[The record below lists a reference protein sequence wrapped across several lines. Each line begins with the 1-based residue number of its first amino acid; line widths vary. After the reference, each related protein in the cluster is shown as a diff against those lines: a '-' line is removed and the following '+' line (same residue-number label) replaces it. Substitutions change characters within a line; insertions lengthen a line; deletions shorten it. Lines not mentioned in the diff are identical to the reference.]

1 MDKMKRVILLIS
13 LYCITGNLLAQD
25 RNLFK
30 LANEYYINGDF
41 EKSITIYKQLEKEKI
56 NINSIYNSYLE
67 SLLTLENF
75 SEAEDLIRKAQ
86 KKYPNNLK
94 YKVDLGYVWK
104 VNNLVKKA
112 EKQFQK
118 TTNSL
123 LPGQYSQVNALASSF
138 TYRGEHEWALKAY
151 KKGQE
156 VNPQYN
162 FRFQI
167 ANIYRNLGETELM
180 VDEFI
185 LLVIEEPSKRQSV
198 QNTLQNTLGRTKG
211 NRDNFD
217 ILKKKLLK
225 EVQKTNN
232 TDLTEML
239 VWLFMQQDEFDAAF
253 IYSKA
258 LDKRMNENGHRIYEL
273 AIIAHENQTY
283 KTAINAYEYLIKKD
297 NPSYFLEAKILKVI
311 AKSEQTLTSIH
322 TKNDLEK
329 IDNEYQDVINELGI
343 NISTAYLIKE
353 YAHLQGFYLHN
364 SEKAISLLEECISIT
379 IGEAELQAECKLEL
393 SDILLMQGDPWEAI
407 LLYSQVE
414 KDFKENPIGH
424 EAKFRRA
431 RISYF
436 QGEFDWAQAQLD
448 VLKASTSKLI
458 ANNAMDLSL
467 LITDNMGLDTS
478 AHAMKMYARAE
489 FLAFQKKWEASTNT
503 LDSLL
508 ISFSGH
514 TLSDEVIYKKGE
526 ISMHTKNYSQ
536 AISCFQ
542 EVAKN
547 YSYDILADDALFQ
560 WAKLTEEHLKDNEKA
575 QILYEQ
581 ILLEHN
587 GSIYTAEARKRFR
600 ALRGDNENIAQ

>member
-1 MDKMKRVILLIS
+1 MELKSIPRLELIQVAEAVS
-13 LYCITGNLLAQD
+13 
-25 RNLFK
+25 R
-30 LANEYYINGDF
+30 
-41 EKSITIYKQLEKEKI
+41 EKSIEKEEVILALEEAIQKAARSKYGLERDI
-56 NINSIYNSYLE
+56 RANLDRKNGSIE
-67 SLLTLENF
+67 
-75 SEAEDLIRKAQ
+75 IAQ
-86 KKYPNNLK
+86 
-94 YKVDLGYVWK
+94 
-104 VNNLVKKA
+104 
-112 EKQFQK
+112 
-118 TTNSL
+118 
-123 LPGQYSQVNALASSF
+123 F
-138 TYRGEHEWALKAY
+138 T
-151 KKGQE
+151 E
-156 VNPQYN
+156 V
-162 FRFQI
+162 
-167 ANIYRNLGETELM
+167 
-180 VDEFI
+180 V
-185 LLVIEEPSKRQSV
+185 
-198 QNTLQNTLGRTKG
+198 
-211 NRDNFD
+211 
-217 ILKKKLLK
+217 
-225 EVQKTNN
+225 
-232 TDLTEML
+232 
-239 VWLFMQQDEFDAAF
+239 
-253 IYSKA
+253 
-258 LDKRMNENGHRIYEL
+258 
-273 AIIAHENQTY
+273 
-283 KTAINAYEYLIKKD
+283 
-297 NPSYFLEAKILKVI
+297 
-311 AKSEQTLTSIH
+311 
-322 TKNDLEK
+322 EK
-329 IDNEYQDVINELGI
+329 IDNEYQDVINELGL

-489 FLAFQKKWEASTNT
+489 FLAFQKKWEASTNA

-575 QILYEQ
+575 KILYEQ

>member
-1 MDKMKRVILLIS
+1 MKL
-13 LYCITGNLLAQD
+13 
-25 RNLFK
+25 
-30 LANEYYINGDF
+30 EYF
-41 EKSITIYKQLEKEKI
+41 
-56 NINSIYNSYLE
+56 
-67 SLLTLENF
+67 F
-75 SEAEDLIRKAQ
+75 EAEKLIRKAQ
-86 KKYPNNLK
+86 KKHPNNLK

-104 VNNLVKKA
+104 ANNLAKKA

-118 TTNSL
+118 TINSL
-123 LPGQYSQVNALASSF
+123 PLGQYSQVNTLASSF
-138 TYRGEHEWALKAY
+138 TYRGEYEWALKAY

-156 VNPQYN
+156 LNPQHN

-180 VDEFI
+180 IDEFI
-185 LLVIEEPSKRQSV
+185 LLVVEEPSKRQSV

-211 NRDNFD
+211 NGDNFE
-217 ILKKKLLK
+217 ILKKQLLK
-225 EVQKTNN
+225 EVQNTNN

-239 VWLFMQQDEFDAAF
+239 VWLFMQEDEFDAAF

-258 LDKRMNENGHRIYEL
+258 LDKRLNENGHRMYEL
-273 AIIAHENQTY
+273 ATIAHENQAY
-283 KTAINAYEYLIKKD
+283 KAAIDAYEYLIKKG
-297 NPSYFLEAKILKVI
+297 NSAYLLEVKILKVI
-311 AKSEQTLTSIH
+311 AKAEQTLGNTH
-322 TKNDLEK
+322 TINDLEK
-329 IDNEYQDVINELGI
+329 IDNEFQDVINELGI

-353 YAHLQGFYLHN
+353 YAHIQGFYLHN
-364 SEKAISLLEECISIT
+364 SEKAVSLLEECINIT
-379 IGEAELQAECKLEL
+379 MGKTELQAECKLEMA
-393 SDILLMQGDPWEAI
+393 DILLMRGDPWEAI

-478 AHAMKMYARAE
+478 TQAMEMYARAE
-489 FLAFQKKWEASTNT
+489 FLAFQNKWEASINA

-508 ISFSGH
+508 LTFSGH
-514 TLSDEVIYKKGE
+514 NLSDEVIYKKGK
-526 ISMHTKNYSQ
+526 ISMQTKNYSQ
-536 AISCFQ
+536 AISYFQ
-542 EVAKN
+542 DVAEN

-575 QILYEQ
+575 QKLYEQ
-581 ILLEHN
+581 IILDHN
-587 GSIYTAEARKRFR
+587 GSIYTSEARKRFR

>member
-1 MDKMKRVILLIS
+1 MKKVILLIS
-13 LYCITGNLLAQD
+13 LYCITGNLLSQD

-30 LANEYYINGDF
+30 LANEYYQNGDF

-67 SLLTLENF
+67 SLLKLKYF
-75 SEAEDLIRKAQ
+75 SEAEKLIRKAQ
-86 KKYPNNLK
+86 KKHPNNLK

-104 VNNLVKKA
+104 ANNLTKKA

-118 TTNSL
+118 TLNSL
-123 LPGQYSQVNALASSF
+123 PPGQYSQVNTLASSF
-138 TYRGEHEWALKAY
+138 TNRGEHEWALKAY

-156 VNPQYN
+156 LNPQHN

-180 VDEFI
+180 IDEFI
-185 LLVIEEPSKRQSV
+185 LIVVEEPSKRQSV

-211 NRDNFD
+211 NGDNFE
-217 ILKKKLLK
+217 ILKKQLLK

-239 VWLFMQQDEFDAAF
+239 VWLFMQQDEFTAAF

-258 LDKRMNENGHRIYEL
+258 LDKRLNENGYRIYEL
-273 AIIAHENQTY
+273 GTIAHENKEY
-283 KTAINAYEYLIKKD
+283 DTAIDTYEYLIKKG
-297 NPSYFLEAKILKVI
+297 NLTYLLEAKILKVI
-311 AKSEQTLTSIH
+311 AKAEQTLTNPHNI
-322 TKNDLEK
+322 NDLRK
-329 IDNEYQDVINELGI
+329 IEDEYQDAINELGI
-343 NISTAYLIKE
+343 NISTAYLVKE
-353 YAHLQGFYLHN
+353 YAHLQGFFLQN
-364 SEKAISLLEECISIT
+364 FEKAISLLEKCINIT

-393 SDILLMQGDPWEAI
+393 ADILLMRGDPWEAI

-431 RISYF
+431 KISYF

-478 AHAMKMYARAE
+478 SQAMQMYARAE
-489 FLAFQKKWEASTNT
+489 FLAFQNKWEASTNT

-508 ISFSGH
+508 LTFSGH
-514 TLSDEVIYKKGE
+514 TLSDEVIYKKAE
-526 ISMHTKNYSQ
+526 ISMHTKNYIQ
-536 AISCFQ
+536 AISYFQ
-542 EVAKN
+542 EVAEN
-547 YSYDILADDALFQ
+547 YSYDVLADDALFQ
-560 WAKLTEEHLKDNEKA
+560 WAKLTEEYLKDNEKA

-587 GSIYTAEARKRFR
+587 GSIYTSEARKRFR
-600 ALRGDNENIAQ
+600 MLRGDNEKLTQ

>member
-1 MDKMKRVILLIS
+1 MKQVILLIS

-30 LANEYYINGDF
+30 LANEYYRNGDF

-67 SLLTLENF
+67 SLLKLEYF
-75 SEAEDLIRKAQ
+75 FEAEKLIRKAQ
-86 KKYPNNLK
+86 KKHPNNLK

-104 VNNLVKKA
+104 ANNLAKKA

-118 TTNSL
+118 TINSL
-123 LPGQYSQVNALASSF
+123 PLGQYSQVNTLASSF
-138 TYRGEHEWALKAY
+138 TYRGEYEWALKAY

-156 VNPQYN
+156 LNPQHN

-180 VDEFI
+180 IDEFI
-185 LLVIEEPSKRQSV
+185 LLVVEEPSKRQSV

-211 NRDNFD
+211 NGDNFE
-217 ILKKKLLK
+217 ILKKQLLK
-225 EVQKTNN
+225 EVQNTNN

-239 VWLFMQQDEFDAAF
+239 VWLFMQEDEFDAAF

-258 LDKRMNENGHRIYEL
+258 LDKRLNENGHRMYEL
-273 AIIAHENQTY
+273 ATIAHENQAY
-283 KTAINAYEYLIKKD
+283 KAAIDAYEYLIKKG
-297 NPSYFLEAKILKVI
+297 NPAYLLEVKILKVI
-311 AKSEQTLTSIH
+311 AKAEQTLGNTH
-322 TKNDLEK
+322 TINDLEK
-329 IDNEYQDVINELGI
+329 IDNEFQDVINELGI

-353 YAHLQGFYLHN
+353 YAHIQGFYLHN
-364 SEKAISLLEECISIT
+364 SEKAVSLLEECINIT
-379 IGEAELQAECKLEL
+379 MGKTELQAECKLEMA
-393 SDILLMQGDPWEAI
+393 DILLMRGDPWEAI

-478 AHAMKMYARAE
+478 TQAMEMYARAE
-489 FLAFQKKWEASTNT
+489 FLAFQNKWEASINA

-508 ISFSGH
+508 LTFSGH
-514 TLSDEVIYKKGE
+514 NLSDEVIYKKGK
-526 ISMHTKNYSQ
+526 ISMQTKNYSQ
-536 AISCFQ
+536 AISYFQ
-542 EVAKN
+542 DVAEN

-575 QILYEQ
+575 QKLYEQ
-581 ILLEHN
+581 ILLDHN
-587 GSIYTAEARKRFR
+587 GSIYTSEARKRFR

>member
-1 MDKMKRVILLIS
+1 M
-13 LYCITGNLLAQD
+13 G
-25 RNLFK
+25 F
-30 LANEYYINGDF
+30 
-41 EKSITIYKQLEKEKI
+41 KSI
-56 NINSIYNSYLE
+56 
-67 SLLTLENF
+67 
-75 SEAEDLIRKAQ
+75 Q
-86 KKYPNNLK
+86 KRSRT
-94 YKVDLGYVWK
+94 
-104 VNNLVKKA
+104 
-112 EKQFQK
+112 Q
-118 TTNSL
+118 
-123 LPGQYSQVNALASSF
+123 SQ
-138 TYRGEHEWALKAY
+138 H
-151 KKGQE
+151 
-156 VNPQYN
+156 N

-185 LLVIEEPSKRQSV
+185 LLVVEEPNKRQSV

-211 NRDNFD
+211 NGDNFE
-217 ILKKKLLK
+217 ILKNQLLK

-258 LDKRMNENGHRIYEL
+258 LDKRLNENGHRMYEL
-273 AIIAHENQTY
+273 ATIAHENQAY
-283 KTAINAYEYLIKKD
+283 KAAIDAYEYLIKKG
-297 NPSYFLEAKILKVI
+297 NPTYLLEAKILKVI
-311 AKSEQTLTSIH
+311 AKAEQTLASTH
-322 TKNDLEK
+322 TNYDLEK
-329 IDNEYQDVINELGI
+329 IDNEYQNAINELGI

-353 YAHLQGFYLHN
+353 YAHLQGILPAQQL
-364 SEKAISLLEECISIT
+364 EKAVSLLEECINIT
-379 IGEAELQAECKLEL
+379 MGEAELQAECKLEL
-393 SDILLMQGDPWEAI
+393 ADILLMRGDPWEAI

-478 AHAMKMYARAE
+478 THAMEMYARAE
-489 FLAFQKKWEASTNT
+489 FLAFQNKWEASTNT

-508 ISFSGH
+508 LTFSGH
-514 TLSDEVIYKKGE
+514 TLSDEVIYKKAE

-536 AISCFQ
+536 AISYFQ
-542 EVAKN
+542 QVAEN

-575 QILYEQ
+575 QTLYEQ

-587 GSIYTAEARKRFR
+587 GSIYTSEARKRFR

>member
-1 MDKMKRVILLIS
+1 MKQVILLIS

-25 RNLFK
+25 RNQFK
-30 LANEYYINGDF
+30 LANEYYRNGDF

-67 SLLTLENF
+67 SLLKLEYF
-75 SEAEDLIRKAQ
+75 SEAEKLIRKAQ
-86 KKYPNNLK
+86 KKHPNNLK

-104 VNNLVKKA
+104 ANNLAKKA

-123 LPGQYSQVNALASSF
+123 PPGQYSQVNTLASSF

-156 VNPQYN
+156 LNPQHN

-185 LLVIEEPSKRQSV
+185 LLVVEEPSKRQSV

-211 NRDNFD
+211 NGDNFE
-217 ILKKKLLK
+217 ILKKQLLK

-258 LDKRMNENGHRIYEL
+258 LDKRLDENGHRMYEL
-273 AIIAHENQTY
+273 ATIAHENQAY
-283 KTAINAYEYLIKKD
+283 KAAIDAYEYLIKKG
-297 NPSYFLEAKILKVI
+297 NPTYLLEAKILKVI
-311 AKSEQTLTSIH
+311 AKAEQILASTH

-329 IDNEYQDVINELGI
+329 IDKEYQDAINELGI

-364 SEKAISLLEECISIT
+364 SEKAVSLLEECINIT
-379 IGEAELQAECKLEL
+379 MGEVELQAECKLEL
-393 SDILLMQGDPWEAI
+393 ADILLMRGDPWEAI

-467 LITDNMGLDTS
+467 LITDNVGLDTS
-478 AHAMKMYARAE
+478 THAMQMYARAE
-489 FLAFQKKWEASTNT
+489 FLAFQNKWEASTNT

-508 ISFSGH
+508 LTFSGH
-514 TLSDEVIYKKGE
+514 SLSDEVIYKKAE

-536 AISCFQ
+536 AISYFQ
-542 EVAKN
+542 DVAEN

-560 WAKLTEEHLKDNEKA
+560 WAKLTEEYLKDNEKA
-575 QILYEQ
+575 QMLYEQ

-587 GSIYTAEARKRFR
+587 GSIYTSEARKRFR

>member
-1 MDKMKRVILLIS
+1 M
-13 LYCITGNLLAQD
+13 
-25 RNLFK
+25 
-30 LANEYYINGDF
+30 
-41 EKSITIYKQLEKEKI
+41 
-56 NINSIYNSYLE
+56 
-67 SLLTLENF
+67 
-75 SEAEDLIRKAQ
+75 
-86 KKYPNNLK
+86 
-94 YKVDLGYVWK
+94 
-104 VNNLVKKA
+104 KKA

-123 LPGQYSQVNALASSF
+123 LPGQYNQVNALASSF

-211 NRDNFD
+211 NKDNFD

-297 NPSYFLEAKILKVI
+297 NPSYFLEAKILKII

-322 TKNDLEK
+322 TKN
-329 IDNEYQDVINELGI
+329 
-343 NISTAYLIKE
+343 
-353 YAHLQGFYLHN
+353 
-364 SEKAISLLEECISIT
+364 C
-379 IGEAELQAECKLEL
+379 
-393 SDILLMQGDPWEAI
+393 
-407 LLYSQVE
+407 LLY
-414 KDFKENPIGH
+414 
-424 EAKFRRA
+424 
-431 RISYF
+431 
-436 QGEFDWAQAQLD
+436 
-448 VLKASTSKLI
+448 TSPSPR
-458 ANNAMDLSL
+458 D
-467 LITDNMGLDTS
+467 
-478 AHAMKMYARAE
+478 
-489 FLAFQKKWEASTNT
+489 
-503 LDSLL
+503 
-508 ISFSGH
+508 
-514 TLSDEVIYKKGE
+514 
-526 ISMHTKNYSQ
+526 
-536 AISCFQ
+536 
-542 EVAKN
+542 
-547 YSYDILADDALFQ
+547 
-560 WAKLTEEHLKDNEKA
+560 
-575 QILYEQ
+575 
-581 ILLEHN
+581 
-587 GSIYTAEARKRFR
+587 
-600 ALRGDNENIAQ
+600 

>member
-1 MDKMKRVILLIS
+1 MKQVILLIS

-30 LANEYYINGDF
+30 LANEYYRNGDF

-67 SLLTLENF
+67 SLLKLEYF
-75 SEAEDLIRKAQ
+75 FEAEKLIRKAQ
-86 KKYPNNLK
+86 KKHPNNLK

-104 VNNLVKKA
+104 ANNLAKKA

-118 TTNSL
+118 TINSL
-123 LPGQYSQVNALASSF
+123 PLGQYSQVNTLASSF
-138 TYRGEHEWALKAY
+138 TYRGEYEWALKAY

-156 VNPQYN
+156 LNPQHN

-180 VDEFI
+180 IDEFI
-185 LLVIEEPSKRQSV
+185 LLVVEEPSKRQSV

-211 NRDNFD
+211 NGDNFE
-217 ILKKKLLK
+217 ILKKQLLK
-225 EVQKTNN
+225 EVQNTNN

-239 VWLFMQQDEFDAAF
+239 VWLFMQEDEFDAAF

-258 LDKRMNENGHRIYEL
+258 LDKRLNENGHRMYEL
-273 AIIAHENQTY
+273 ATIAHENQAY
-283 KTAINAYEYLIKKD
+283 KAAIDAYEYLIKKG
-297 NPSYFLEAKILKVI
+297 NPAYLLEVKILKVI
-311 AKSEQTLTSIH
+311 AKAEQTLGNTH
-322 TKNDLEK
+322 TINDLEK
-329 IDNEYQDVINELGI
+329 IDNEFQDVINELGI

-353 YAHLQGFYLHN
+353 YAHIQGFYLHN
-364 SEKAISLLEECISIT
+364 SEKAVSLLEECINIT
-379 IGEAELQAECKLEL
+379 LGEVELQAECKLEL
-393 SDILLMQGDPWEAI
+393 ADILLMRGDPWEAI

-478 AHAMKMYARAE
+478 TQAMEMYARAE
-489 FLAFQKKWEASTNT
+489 FLAFQNKWEASINA

-508 ISFSGH
+508 LTFSGH
-514 TLSDEVIYKKGE
+514 NLSDEVIYKKGK
-526 ISMHTKNYSQ
+526 ISMQTKNYSQ
-536 AISCFQ
+536 AISYFQ
-542 EVAKN
+542 DVAEN

-575 QILYEQ
+575 QKLYEQ
-581 ILLEHN
+581 ILLDHN
-587 GSIYTAEARKRFR
+587 GSIYTSEARKRFR

>member
-1 MDKMKRVILLIS
+1 MKYTKLTCILSCLF
-13 LYCITGNLLAQD
+13 LNLNAQENNFTLAKEYFQSGDCEKAIALFERIDEND
-25 RNLFK
+25 RTIRS
-30 LANEYYINGDF
+30 YYSNYL
-41 EKSITIYKQLEKEKI
+41 SCLLEKEEYKKA
-56 NINSIYNSYLE
+56 
-67 SLLTLENF
+67 EN
-75 SEAEDLIRKAQ
+75 LVKKLQRKNP
-86 KKYPNNLK
+86 KNPKYTA
-94 YKVDLGYVWK
+94 DLGFVFK
-104 VNNLVKKA
+104 AKGLVKKA
-112 EKQFQK
+112 EKQFHNAVNQLEPGK
-118 TTNSL
+118 THLVTSL
-123 LPGQYSQVNALASSF
+123 ANTFNTKEAYDWTLK
-138 TYRGEHEWALKAY
+138 TYE
-151 KKGQE
+151 KGQKI
-156 VNPQYN
+156 NPQYN
-162 FRFQI
+162 FGFHLAQT
-167 ANIYRNLGETELM
+167 YRTLGNTEKMIRIFLELVETN
-180 VDEFI
+180 
-185 LLVIEEPSKRQSV
+185 PNNRQSV
-198 QNTLQNTLGRTKG
+198 QNNLQNTLGRTKG
-211 NRDNFD
+211 TEDNFD
-217 ILKKKLLK
+217 LLK
-225 EVQKTNN
+225 ELLLRKVQKTNN

-239 VWLFMQQDEFDAAF
+239 VWLFMQEDEFDAAF

-258 LDKRMNENGHRIYEL
+258 LDKRLNENGHRMYEL
-273 AIIAHENQTY
+273 ATIAHENQSY
-283 KTAINAYEYLIKKD
+283 KAAIDAYEYLIKKR
-297 NPSYFLEAKILKVI
+297 NSTYLLEAKILKVI
-311 AKSEQTLTSIH
+311 AKGERILASTH

-329 IDNEYQDVINELGI
+329 IDNEYQDAINELGI

-364 SEKAISLLEECISIT
+364 SEKAVSLLEECINIT
-379 IGEAELQAECKLEL
+379 IGEVELQAECKLEL
-393 SDILLMQGDPWEAI
+393 ADILLMRGDPWEAI

-478 AHAMKMYARAE
+478 THAMQMYARAE
-489 FLAFQKKWEASTNT
+489 FLAFQNKWEASTNT

-508 ISFSGH
+508 LTFSGH
-514 TLSDEVIYKKGE
+514 SLSDEVIYKKAE

-536 AISCFQ
+536 AISYFQ
-542 EVAKN
+542 DVAEN

-575 QILYEQ
+575 QMLYEQ

-587 GSIYTAEARKRFR
+587 GSIYTSEARKRFR